1 MKVIEEASGIPPAG
15 MRGAGEATGV
25 PAGAARPEDTPA
37 PDHPD
42 PEVVEF
48 PTKRRFSAEYKMRI
62 ISEADAC
69 KSPGEVGALL
79 RREGLYDSHLYRWRK
94 KQREGALGALAPGKR
109 GPEPDPADPLRKKI
123 AALERENA
131 QLKNKLAQA
140 ETIIDVQKEVAGL
153 LGAPLRGIMHLLRS
167 PVSDRR

>member
-15 MRGAGEATGV
+15 TQGAGEATGA

-37 PDHPD
+37 PGRPD

-62 ISEADAC
+62 IAEADAC

-109 GPEPDPADPLRKKI
+109 GPEPDPAAPLKKKI

-140 ETIIDVQKEVAGL
+140 ETIIDVQKKVAGL
-153 LGAPLRGIMHLLRS
+153 LGAPLRG
-167 PVSDRR
+167 PGNTESD

>member
-1 MKVIEEASGIPPAG
+1 MKVLEDTRGLPPAG
-15 MRGAGEATGV
+15 TKGAGEATGV

-37 PDHPD
+37 PGRPD
-42 PEVVEF
+42 PEVVEY

-62 ISEADAC
+62 IAEADAC

-109 GPEPDPADPLRKKI
+109 GPEPDPAAPFKKKI
-123 AALERENA
+123 AGLEKEIER
-131 QLKNKLAQA
+131 LKKKLGQA
-140 ETIIDVQKEVAGL
+140 ETIIDVQKKVAGL
-153 LGAPLRGIMHLLRS
+153 LGTPLQS
-167 PVSDRR
+167 PENTESD